1 MSQRLAFVGAGMMGG
16 TLIAGL
22 LAAGRQPADIVA
34 VENRAERRSKLSQE
48 YGIEAVAEMSAIGDA
63 EVVVLAVKPQAVD
76 AALAELAEQLP
87 AEAVL
92 VSLCAGISCS
102 RIEDALPA
110 GQPVVRVMPNT
121 PAQVGAGA
129 AAVSAGSAA
138 TTEQTELA
146 RDLLQTVGTAVIV
159 PESYLDA
166 VTALSGS
173 GPAYLFLVAESL
185 IESGVNLGLP
195 RDIATELAVQTIFGS
210 ATLLRESGT
219 HPALLREQ
227 VTSPGGTTAA
237 GLGQLEEYRVRAAFA
252 AATRAARDRSVELG
266 G

>member
-1 MSQRLAFVGAGMMGG
+1 M
-16 TLIAGL
+16 
-22 LAAGRQPADIVA
+22 
-34 VENRAERRSKLSQE
+34 
-48 YGIEAVAEMSAIGDA
+48 
-63 EVVVLAVKPQAVD
+63 
-76 AALAELAEQLP
+76 
-87 AEAVL
+87 
-92 VSLCAGISCS
+92 
-102 RIEDALPA
+102 
-110 GQPVVRVMPNT
+110 
-121 PAQVGAGA
+121 GAGA

-138 TTEQTELA
+138 ATEQTELA

-166 VTALSGS
+166 VTAVSGS